1 MTGGPSSAGGSRL
14 PQTLGLADVFCISV
28 GAMISAGIFLLPGKA
43 FSHVGPAVA
52 VSYVFGGCIATLG
65 ILAVLELATAMPRAG
80 GIYYFATRSLGPL
93 AGTMSGLLNW
103 AALALK
109 GAFAIFGTAQ
119 IAHAFAPA
127 VPVPAFGVALTA
139 VFLAVNLLSTA
150 AAARMQQ
157 LLVGV
162 LLLVMGAYVALGAGH
177 VEAARFSPFV
187 AEGRGWPDVFYEA
200 GFLFVSFGGL
210 LGVVSVAEEVRNPRR
225 NIPLGILAGLGT
237 VTVLYGLTMAVTAGA
252 IDPAALAASEQP
264 LADAARLHYG
274 RAGFA
279 AMTLGALLAFVTTG
293 NAGLM
298 GAARY
303 PVALARDGYAPAV
316 FARTLGPRAVPVP
329 ALLLTGAVVAAVQFL
344 DLETIVK
351 VASTVVMLSYVL
363 TNLAVV
369 ILRESGVMN
378 YRPSFRTPL
387 YPALPLGCM
396 MLFGLLIVKQGDAS
410 LGIAGGIVAFSILL
424 YMRYGLRARRE
435 TALQQLV
442 GRMVRPDFEAAGLE
456 AELREVVR
464 TRDGLV
470 EDAFDRAVAAAPTFL
485 LPGSATLEELFD
497 EAAKLASAATGEDPA
512 ALRERLLARE
522 RASSTVIAPGVAVP
536 HLLLPGAEGR
546 FLVVIAKCENG
557 VPFGAD
563 GGGAPDDGT
572 DAGGGEPVR
581 TAVFLFAS
589 EDRRGAHLR
598 SLAMVAQTILA
609 PGFARRWEKART
621 PQQLRDIFLLARRT
635 RATAAG

>member
-1 MTGGPSSAGGSRL
+1 MASPSKQGL
-14 PQTLGLADVFCISV
+14 LKTLGLADVFCISV
-28 GAMISAGIFLLPGKA
+28 GAMISAGIFLLPGRA
-43 FSHVGPAVA
+43 FAHVGPAVA
-52 VSYVFGGCIATLG
+52 VSYVIGGLVATLG

-103 AALALK
+103 AALSLK

-119 IAHAFAPA
+119 IAHAFAPS
-127 VPVPAFGVALTA
+127 VPVPAFGVGLTA
-139 VFLAVNLLSTA
+139 AFLLVNLLSTA
-150 AAARMQQ
+150 AAA
-157 LLVGV
+157 GKGW
-162 LLLVMGAYVALGAGH
+162 GAV
-177 VEAARFSPFV
+177 
-187 AEGRGWPDVFYEA
+187 VFEA

-225 NIPLGILAGLGT
+225 NIPLGILSGLAV

-252 IDPAALAASEQP
+252 VPAETLRASETP
-264 LADAARLHYG
+264 LADAARAWWG
-274 RAGFA
+274 PAGFA
-279 AMTLGALLAFVTTG
+279 ALTVGALLAFVTTG

-298 GAARY
+298 GASRY
-303 PVALARDGYAPAV
+303 PVALARDQYAPEV
-316 FARTLGPRAVPVP
+316 FARTMGRRRIPVP

-363 TNLAVV
+363 TNLSVI

-378 YRPSFRTPL
+378 YRPSFRTPF
-387 YPALPLGCM
+387 YAAVPIACM
-396 MLFGLLIVKQGDAS
+396 MLFSLLIVKQGDAS
-410 LGIAGGIVAFSILL
+410 LGITGCIVLFSVLL

-442 GRMVRPDFEAAGLE
+442 GRMVRPDFEASGLE

-464 TRDGLV
+464 SRDGLV
-470 EDAFDRAVAAAPTFL
+470 EDAFDRAVADAPTFL
-485 LPGSATLEELFD
+485 MPGAPSMEEFFA
-497 EAAKLASAATGEDPA
+497 EAAKLAAVATGMPSGE
-512 ALRERLLARE
+512 LRDRLLARE

-536 HLLLPGAEGR
+536 HLILPEGTDR
-546 FLVVIAKCENG
+546 FLVVLAKCEDG
-557 VPFGAD
+557 VAFAGAED
-563 GGGAPDDGT
+563 GD
-572 DAGGGEPVR
+572 PVR

-589 EDRRGAHLR
+589 RDRRDAHLR

-609 PGFARRWEKART
+609 SGFDKRWARARS

-635 RATAAG
+635 RSPR

>member
-1 MTGGPSSAGGSRL
+1 MPGKETKRESL

-28 GAMISAGIFLLPGKA
+28 GAMVSAGIFLLPGRA
-43 FSHVGPAVA
+43 FAHVGPAVA

-119 IAHAFAPA
+119 IAHAFGPA
-127 VPVPAFGVALTA
+127 LPVPAYGVALTA
-139 VFLAVNLLSTA
+139 VFLFVNLLSTA
-150 AAARMQQ
+150 AAAKMQQ
-157 LLVGV
+157 LLVAV
-162 LLLVMGAYVALGAGH
+162 LLLVMAAYVALGAGH
-177 VEAARFSPFV
+177 VELARFAPFV
-187 AEGRGWPDVFYEA
+187 AEGKRWSDVLWEA

-225 NIPLGILAGLGT
+225 NIPLGILAGLGVT
-237 VTVLYGLTMAVTAGA
+237 TVLYGLTMAVTVGA
-252 IDPAALAASEQP
+252 IDAGTLAASEQP
-264 LADAARLHYG
+264 LAEAARHYYG

-279 AMTLGALLAFVTTG
+279 ALTLGALLAFVTTG

-303 PVALARDGYAPAV
+303 PVALARDEYAPAI
-316 FARTLGPRAVPVP
+316 FART
-329 ALLLTGAVVAAVQFL
+329 
-344 DLETIVK
+344 VK

-396 MLFGLLIVKQGDAS
+396 MLFALLVVKQGDAS
-410 LGIAGGIVAFSILL
+410 LGVTGGIMAFSILL

-442 GRMVRPDFEAAGLE
+442 GRMAKPDFEAAGLE

-470 EDAFDRAVAAAPTFL
+470 EDAFDRAVAQAPTFL
-485 LPGSATLEELFD
+485 LPGTATLDELFD
-497 EAAKLASAATGEDPA
+497 EAAKLASSATGADA
-512 ALRERLLARE
+512 DALRDRLLERE
-522 RASSTVIAPGVAVP
+522 RSSSTVIAPGVAVP
-536 HLLLPGAEGR
+536 HLVLPGAEGR
-546 FLVVIAKCENG
+546 FLVVIAKCEDG
-557 VPFGAD
+557 VPFGEDAPA
-563 GGGAPDDGT
+563 GAE
-572 DAGGGEPVR
+572 EPVR

-609 PGFARRWEKART
+609 PGFAKRWLRART

-635 RATAAG
+635 RAARPPAP

>member
-1 MTGGPSSAGGSRL
+1 MPGIETKRESL

-28 GAMISAGIFLLPGKA
+28 GAMVSAGIFLLPGRA
-43 FSHVGPAVA
+43 FAHVGPAVA

-119 IAHAFAPA
+119 IAHAFGPA
-127 VPVPAFGVALTA
+127 VPVPAYGVALTA
-139 VFLAVNLLSTA
+139 VFLFVNLLSTA
-150 AAARMQQ
+150 AAAKMQQ
-157 LLVGV
+157 LLVAV
-162 LLLVMGAYVALGAGH
+162 LLLVMAAYVALGAGH
-177 VEAARFSPFV
+177 VELARFAPFV
-187 AEGRGWPDVFYEA
+187 AEGKRWSDVLWEA

-225 NIPLGILAGLGT
+225 NIPLGILAGLG
-237 VTVLYGLTMAVTAGA
+237 VTTALYGLTMAVTVGA
-252 IDPAALAASEQP
+252 IDAGTLAASEQP
-264 LADAARLHYG
+264 LAEAARHYYG

-279 AMTLGALLAFVTTG
+279 ALTLGALLAFVTTG

-303 PVALARDGYAPAV
+303 PVALARDEYAPAI
-316 FARTLGPRAVPVP
+316 FARTVGPRRVPVP

-378 YRPSFRTPL
+378 YQPSFRTPL

-396 MLFGLLIVKQGDAS
+396 MLFALLVVKQGDAS
-410 LGIAGGIVAFSILL
+410 LGVTGGIMAFSILL
-424 YMRYGLRARRE
+424 YMRYGLKARRE

-442 GRMVRPDFEAAGLE
+442 GRMAKPDFEAAGLE

-470 EDAFDRAVAAAPTFL
+470 EDAFDRAVAQAPTFL
-485 LPGSATLEELFD
+485 LPGSATLDELFD
-497 EAAKLASAATGEDPA
+497 EAAKLAASATGADA
-512 ALRERLLARE
+512 DALRDRLLERE
-522 RASSTVIAPGVAVP
+522 RSSSTVIAPGVAVP
-536 HLLLPGAEGR
+536 HLVLPGAEGR
-546 FLVVIAKCENG
+546 FLVVIAKCEDG
-557 VPFGAD
+557 VPFGEDAPA
-563 GGGAPDDGT
+563 GAE
-572 DAGGGEPVR
+572 EPVR

-609 PGFARRWEKART
+609 PGFAKRWLRART

-635 RATAAG
+635 RASRAPAP

>member
-1 MTGGPSSAGGSRL
+1 MPGKETKRESL

-28 GAMISAGIFLLPGKA
+28 GAMVSAGIFLLPGRA
-43 FSHVGPAVA
+43 FAHVGPAVA

-119 IAHAFAPA
+119 IAHAFGPA
-127 VPVPAFGVALTA
+127 LPVPAYGVALTA
-139 VFLAVNLLSTA
+139 VFLFVNLLSTA
-150 AAARMQQ
+150 AAAKMQQ
-157 LLVGV
+157 LLVAV
-162 LLLVMGAYVALGAGH
+162 LLLVMAAYVALGAGH
-177 VEAARFSPFV
+177 VELARFAPF
-187 AEGRGWPDVFYEA
+187 
-200 GFLFVSFGGL
+200 
-210 LGVVSVAEEVRNPRR
+210 VAEEVRNPRR
-225 NIPLGILAGLGT
+225 NIPLGILAGLGVT
-237 VTVLYGLTMAVTAGA
+237 TVLYGLTMAVTVGA
-252 IDPAALAASEQP
+252 IDAGTLAASEQP
-264 LADAARLHYG
+264 LAEAARHYYG

-279 AMTLGALLAFVTTG
+279 ALTLGALLAFVTTG

-303 PVALARDGYAPAV
+303 PVALARDEYAPAI
-316 FARTLGPRAVPVP
+316 FARTVGPRRVPVP

-396 MLFGLLIVKQGDAS
+396 MLFALLVVKQGDAS
-410 LGIAGGIVAFSILL
+410 LGVTGGIMAFSILL

-442 GRMVRPDFEAAGLE
+442 GRMAKPDFEAAGLE

-470 EDAFDRAVAAAPTFL
+470 EDAFDRAVAQAPTFL
-485 LPGSATLEELFD
+485 LPGTATLDELFD
-497 EAAKLASAATGEDPA
+497 EAAKLASSATGADA
-512 ALRERLLARE
+512 DALRDRLLERE
-522 RASSTVIAPGVAVP
+522 RSSSTVIAPGVAVP
-536 HLLLPGAEGR
+536 HLVLPGAEGR
-546 FLVVIAKCENG
+546 FLVVIAKCEDG
-557 VPFGAD
+557 VPFGEDAPA
-563 GGGAPDDGT
+563 GAE
-572 DAGGGEPVR
+572 EPVR

-609 PGFARRWEKART
+609 PGFAKRWLRART

-635 RATAAG
+635 RASRAPAP

>member
-1 MTGGPSSAGGSRL
+1 MPGKETKRESL

-28 GAMISAGIFLLPGKA
+28 GAMVSAGIFLLPGRA
-43 FSHVGPAVA
+43 FAHVGPAVA

-127 VPVPAFGVALTA
+127 LPVPAYGVALTA
-139 VFLAVNLLSTA
+139 VFLFVNLLSTA
-150 AAARMQQ
+150 AAAKMQQ
-157 LLVGV
+157 LLVAV
-162 LLLVMGAYVALGAGH
+162 LLLVVAAYVALGAGH
-177 VEAARFSPFV
+177 VELARFAPFV
-187 AEGRGWPDVFYEA
+187 AEGKRWSDVLWEA

-225 NIPLGILAGLGT
+225 NIPLGILAGLGVT
-237 VTVLYGLTMAVTAGA
+237 TVLYGLTMAVTVGA
-252 IDPAALAASEQP
+252 IDAGTLAASEQP
-264 LADAARLHYG
+264 LAEAARHYYG

-279 AMTLGALLAFVTTG
+279 ALTLGALLAFVTTG

-303 PVALARDGYAPAV
+303 PVALARDEYAPAV
-316 FARTLGPRAVPVP
+316 FARTVGPRRVPVP

-378 YRPSFRTPL
+378 YQPSFRTPL

-396 MLFGLLIVKQGDAS
+396 MLFALLVVKQGDAS
-410 LGIAGGIVAFSILL
+410 LGVTGGIMVFSILL

-442 GRMVRPDFEAAGLE
+442 GRMAKPDFEAAGLE

-470 EDAFDRAVAAAPTFL
+470 EDAFDRAVAQAPTFL
-485 LPGSATLEELFD
+485 LPGSATLDELFD
-497 EAAKLASAATGEDPA
+497 EAAKLAASATGADA
-512 ALRERLLARE
+512 DALRDRLLERE
-522 RASSTVIAPGVAVP
+522 RSSSTVIAPGVAVP
-536 HLLLPGAEGR
+536 HLVLPGAEGR
-546 FLVVIAKCENG
+546 FLVVIAKCEDG
-557 VPFGAD
+557 VPFGEDAPA
-563 GGGAPDDGT
+563 GAE
-572 DAGGGEPVR
+572 EPVR

-609 PGFARRWEKART
+609 PGFAKRWLRART

-635 RATAAG
+635 RAARPPAP

>member
-1 MTGGPSSAGGSRL
+1 MAGGPSSAGGSRL

-177 VEAARFSPFV
+177 VEAARFAPFV

-210 LGVVSVAEEVRNPRR
+210 LGVVIVAEEVRNPRR
-225 NIPLGILAGLGT
+225 NIP
-237 VTVLYGLTMAVTAGA
+237 
-252 IDPAALAASEQP
+252 
-264 LADAARLHYG
+264 DAARLHYG

-497 EAAKLASAATGEDPA
+497 
-512 ALRERLLARE
+512 
-522 RASSTVIAPGVAVP
+522 
-536 HLLLPGAEGR
+536 
-546 FLVVIAKCENG
+546 
-557 VPFGAD
+557 
-563 GGGAPDDGT
+563 
-572 DAGGGEPVR
+572 
-581 TAVFLFAS
+581 
-589 EDRRGAHLR
+589 
-598 SLAMVAQTILA
+598 
-609 PGFARRWEKART
+609 
-621 PQQLRDIFLLARRT
+621 
-635 RATAAG
+635 

>member
-1 MTGGPSSAGGSRL
+1 MDSPSKQGL
-14 PQTLGLADVFCISV
+14 LKTLGLADVFCISV
-28 GAMISAGIFLLPGKA
+28 GAMISAGIFLLPGRA
-43 FSHVGPAVA
+43 FAHVGPAVA
-52 VSYVFGGCIATLG
+52 VSYVIGGLVATLG

-103 AALALK
+103 AALSLK

-119 IAHAFAPA
+119 IAHAFAPS
-127 VPVPAFGVALTA
+127 VPVPAFGVGLTA
-139 VFLAVNLLSTA
+139 AFLLVNLLSTA
-150 AAARMQQ
+150 AAARLQQ
-157 LLVGV
+157 VLVGV
-162 LLLVMGAYVALGAGH
+162 LLLIMFGYVAVGAGH
-177 VEAARFSPFV
+177 VEAARFTPFV
-187 AEGRGWPDVFYEA
+187 AEGKGWGAVVFEA

-225 NIPLGILAGLGT
+225 NIPLGILSGLAV

-252 IDPAALAASEQP
+252 VPAETLRASETP
-264 LADAARLHYG
+264 LADAARAWWG
-274 RAGFA
+274 PAGFA
-279 AMTLGALLAFVTTG
+279 ALTVGALLAFVTTG

-298 GAARY
+298 GASRY
-303 PVALARDGYAPAV
+303 PVALARDQYAPEV
-316 FARTLGPRAVPVP
+316 FARTMGRRRIPVP

-363 TNLAVV
+363 TNLSVI

-378 YRPSFRTPL
+378 YRPSFRTPF
-387 YPALPLGCM
+387 YPAVPIACM
-396 MLFGLLIVKQGDAS
+396 MLFSLLIVKQGDAS
-410 LGIAGGIVAFSILL
+410 LGITGCIVLFSVLL

-442 GRMVRPDFEAAGLE
+442 GRMVRPDFEASGLE

-464 TRDGLV
+464 SRDGLV
-470 EDAFDRAVAAAPTFL
+470 EDAFDRAVADAPTFL
-485 LPGSATLEELFD
+485 MPGAPSMEEFFA
-497 EAAKLASAATGEDPA
+497 EAAKLAAVATGMPSGE
-512 ALRERLLARE
+512 LCERLLARE

-536 HLLLPGAEGR
+536 HLLLPEGADR
-546 FLVVIAKCENG
+546 FLVVLAKCEDG
-557 VPFGAD
+557 VAFAGAED
-563 GGGAPDDGT
+563 GD
-572 DAGGGEPVR
+572 PVR

-589 EDRRGAHLR
+589 RDRRDAHLR

-609 PGFARRWEKART
+609 SGFDKRWARARS

-635 RATAAG
+635 RSPR